1 MLTKCVGSSDTE
13 DVSLDTGHIGIY
25 VSSKCQREFAP
36 KIIRWLRERDGEQRA
51 VAVVSE
57 AMGEQPSPASRLKR
71 PSRPAAEKK
80 PARSARPRLTR
91 PRPTRKEQTIKPS
104 LTQVIQETI

>member
-51 VAVVSE
+51 VAVAAE
-57 AMGEQPSPASRLKR
+57 ALGERSSPVPRLKI
-71 PSRPAAEKK
+71 PSRPAAVKK
-80 PARSARPRLTR
+80 PARTARPR
-91 PRPTRKEQTIKPS
+91 PERKEQNIKPS